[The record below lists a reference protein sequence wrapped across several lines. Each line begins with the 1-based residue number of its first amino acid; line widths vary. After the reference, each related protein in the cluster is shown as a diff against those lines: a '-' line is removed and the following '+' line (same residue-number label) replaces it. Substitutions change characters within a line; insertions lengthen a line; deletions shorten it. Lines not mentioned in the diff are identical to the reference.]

1 MGDENNFYLGRIFD
15 AKQGK
20 ATADPYLYDQTDLTT
35 HAVITG
41 MTGSGKTGF
50 CISLLE
56 EAALKGIPAI
66 SVDPKGDLTNLVL
79 HFPDLLPSDFQPW
92 IDPDAARREG
102 KTVDVMAAETAAT
115 WKKGLADYSLGK
127 EQLEKLKTS
136 VDFTIYTPGS
146 SSGVPVNILASF
158 QSPDVPWS
166 GNEEIL
172 REKIASIVS
181 ALLGLVGVTD
191 IDPLRSREHIL
202 ISNLLETAWSKG
214 QTLQLSDLILQ
225 VQNPPFERLGA
236 LPVDGFFPTKDR
248 GELAM
253 LLNNFMASP
262 SFQIWLSGQTLD
274 IQKILYKDDGSPRH
288 SIFYIAH
295 LSESERMFFVT
306 MLYSSIES
314 WMRSQRGTSSLR
326 ALVYFDE
333 IMGYL
338 PPVANP
344 PSRTVIL
351 RMLKQARAFGVG
363 LVLAT
368 QNPVDLDYKALSNA
382 GTWVIGRLQ
391 TEQDKNRL
399 LDGLT
404 SAAGGVDRGEADRMI
419 SGLGKRVFLV
429 QNVHAKAPVLI
440 GTRWCLNYLAG
451 PLARTQIP
459 AANALVG
466 AKAPIESST
475 VNASG
480 AAAGAGAVASPS
492 SRQAATQTTSAA
504 AGAYTSTRPGIP
516 QGMDEIYFPNN
527 LSFSQAAEQAGATG
541 PQSGLVYKP
550 ALLGQ
555 LQVNYLSRAYN
566 LDTSKRMACLVEDEV
581 TGRISWEDYSI
592 PEQDIKTLKAQREPA
607 NALYDSLPGWL
618 TDVKRLGQFQND
630 FEDWA
635 YRTGGVSI
643 LSNKSLK
650 TTATP
655 GMTKEEFLDVCRK
668 AAEDAAKDD
677 LDKIE
682 RDYQVKA
689 STIEAKINK
698 QQMEIQQ
705 KEGQLNARRT
715 DEIVKGASVVGNV
728 LFGILGGKKSG
739 ISSALSGGSSTLNKH
754 RMAEEA
760 ASRVEQEKQDM
771 SVLEQQKAALDNN
784 KADDIATAKEKW
796 QKVAEDIQEV
806 PVAPAKKDIYTELF
820 GVAWLPYYT
829 VKSGLEDRLIPA
841 FKK

>member
-1 MGDENNFYLGRIFD
+1 MGDENNFYLGRMFD
-15 AKQGK
+15 TKTGK
-20 ATADPYLYDQTDLTT
+20 VSTDPYYYDPADLTT

-56 EAALKGIPAI
+56 EAAMKGIPAVV
-66 SVDPKGDLTNLVL
+66 VDPKGDLTNLLL
-79 HFPDLLPSDFQPW
+79 HFPDLLPSDFNPW

-102 KTVDVMAAETAAT
+102 KTVEVLAGETAAS
-115 WKKGLADYSLGK
+115 WKKGLADYGLGK
-127 EQLEKLKTS
+127 EQLQKLKES
-136 VDFTIYTPGS
+136 VDFTVYTPGS

-158 QSPDVPWS
+158 QSPDIPWA

-172 REKIASIVS
+172 QEKIASIVT

-202 ISNLLETAWSKG
+202 ISNLLGTAWSNG

-236 LPVDGFFPTKDR
+236 LPVDGFFPAKDR
-248 GELAM
+248 MELSM

-306 MLYSSIES
+306 MLYAAIES

-404 SAAGGVDRGEADRMI
+404 SAAGGIDRGEMDKLL

-429 QNVHAKAPVLI
+429 QNVHAKTPVLI

-451 PLARTQIP
+451 PLTRTQIP
-459 AANALVG
+459 AVNALAGVKPFSETSAGKAARADGKSGG
-466 AKAPIESST
+466 ATAST
-475 VNASG
+475 KPASAQTASNASF
-480 AAAGAGAVASPS
+480 
-492 SRQAATQTTSAA
+492 
-504 AGAYTSTRPGIP
+504 TSTRPGVP
-516 QGMDEIYFPNN
+516 QGMDEVFFPND
-527 LSFSQAAEQAGATG
+527 LSFSQASQQAGTSGA
-541 PQSGLVYKP
+541 QSGLVYKP
-550 ALLGQ
+550 ALLAQ
-555 LQVNYLSRAYN
+555 LQVNYISRAYN
-566 LDTSKRMACLVEDEV
+566 LDSSRRLACLVEDESS
-581 TGRISWEDYSI
+581 GRITWDDYI
-592 PEQDIKTLKAQREPA
+592 FPEQDIKVLRSEREPG
-607 NALYDSLPGWL
+607 NGLYEAFPGWL
-618 TDVKRLGQFQND
+618 SDPKKLAQMQND

-635 YRTGGVSI
+635 YRTGSISI
-643 LSNKSLK
+643 LTNKSLK
-650 TTATP
+650 QFASAGKSKDDFITEC
-655 GMTKEEFLDVCRK
+655 KK
-668 AAEDAAKDD
+668 AAEEAARDD
-677 LDKIE
+677 LEKI
-682 RDYQVKA
+682 A
-689 STIEAKINK
+689 STYETKGSALASKIKK
-698 QQMEIQQ
+698 QKLEIDQ
-705 KEGQLNARRT
+705 KQSALNARRT
-715 DEIVKGASVVGNV
+715 DSLVKGASVAGNV
-728 LFGILGGKKSG
+728 LLGLFGGKKSG
-739 ISSALSGGSSTLNKH
+739 LSSALSGGSATLNKH

-760 ASRVEQEKQDM
+760 ANRLEQEKQD
-771 SVLEQQKAALDNN
+771 LAALEEQMAFLQKNMESE
-784 KADDIATAKEKW
+784 KADTMEKW
-796 QKVAEDIQEV
+796 QKVAEDIDEIS
-806 PVAPAKKDIYTELF
+806 VAPARKDIYTELF
-820 GVAWLPYYT
+820 GIAWLPYYT
-829 VKSGLEDRLIPA
+829 VKSGLEDRLISA
-841 FKK
+841 FKR

>member
-1 MGDENNFYLGRIFD
+1 MGNDSNFYLGRLFD

-20 ATADPYLYDQTDLTT
+20 VSADPFLYDPADLTT

-50 CISLLE
+50 CVSLLE
-56 EAALKGIPAI
+56 EAALQGIPAI
-66 SVDPKGDLTNLVL
+66 AVDPKGDLTNLVL
-79 HFPDLLPSDFQPW
+79 HFPDLLPADFQPW

-102 KTVDVMAAETAAT
+102 KTVDVMATETAAS
-115 WKKGLADYSLGK
+115 WKKGLSDFGLGK
-127 EQLEKLKTS
+127 EQLDKLKSS

-158 QSPDVPWS
+158 QSPDIPWS

-172 REKIASIVS
+172 REKIASIVT
-181 ALLGLVGVTD
+181 ALLGLVGVND

-202 ISNLLETAWSKG
+202 ISNLLETAWSNG
-214 QTLQLSDLILQ
+214 QTLQLTDLILQ

-236 LPVDGFFPTKDR
+236 LPVDGFFPAKDR
-248 GELAM
+248 AELSM

-295 LSESERMFFVT
+295 LSEGERMFFVT

-314 WMRSQRGTSSLR
+314 WMRAQRGTSSLR

-404 SAAGGVDRGEADRMI
+404 SAAGGIDRGKIDQLL

-429 QNVHAKAPVLI
+429 QNVHAKTPVLI

-451 PLARTQIP
+451 PMTRTQIP

-466 AKAPIESST
+466 AKMPVYTPAGKSAVKTPGTAAE
-475 VNASG
+475 VK
-480 AAAGAGAVASPS
+480 AAAAPTAASAGAF
-492 SRQAATQTTSAA
+492 
-504 AGAYTSTRPGIP
+504 TSTRPGVP
-516 QGMDEIYFPNN
+516 QGMDEIFFPND
-527 LSFSQAAEQAGATG
+527 LSFTQAIEQAGVTG
-541 PQSGLVYKP
+541 QQSGMVYKP
-550 ALLGQ
+550 ALLAQ
-555 LQVNYLSRAYN
+555 LQVNYLSRSLN
-566 LDTSKRMACLVEDEV
+566 IDSNKRLTCMVEDDIS
-581 TGRISWEDYSI
+581 GRISWEDYAI
-592 PEQDIKTLKAQREPA
+592 PEQDIRSLKSQREPG
-607 NALYDSLPGWL
+607 NALYDALPGWL
-618 TDVKRLGQFQND
+618 ADVKRLGQFQGD

-635 YRTGGVSI
+635 YRTGSMPI
-643 LSNKSLK
+643 MSNKSLK
-650 TTATP
+650 VTAAP
-655 GMTKEEFLDVCRK
+655 DMSKEEFLEVCRK
-668 AAEDAAKDD
+668 AAEDAARDELAKV
-677 LDKIE
+677 E
-682 RDYQVKA
+682 RDYAVKA
-689 STIEAKINK
+689 TTLEAKIKK
-698 QQMEIQQ
+698 QKVEISQ
-705 KEGQLNARRT
+705 KESQLAARRT
-715 DEIVKGASVVGNV
+715 DSIVKGASVVGNV

-739 ISSALSGGSSTLNKH
+739 LNSALSGGSSTLNKH

-760 ASRVEQEKQDM
+760 AARVEQEKQDM
-771 SVLEQQKAALDNN
+771 AVLEQQKAALENN
-784 KADDIATAKEKW
+784 KADELAAISEKW
-796 QKVAEDIQEV
+796 QKTAEDIQEV
-806 PVAPAKKDIYTELF
+806 SVAPAKKDIYTELF
-820 GVAWLPYYT
+820 GIAWLPYYT
-829 VKSGLEDRLIPA
+829 VKAGLQDRLIPG

>member
-1 MGDENNFYLGRIFD
+1 MGDESTFYLGRIFD
-15 AKQGK
+15 PKQGK
-20 ATADPYLYDQTDLTT
+20 VTADPYLYDPTDLTT

-50 CISLLE
+50 CIGLLE

-66 SVDPKGDLTNLVL
+66 AVDPKGDLTNLLL
-79 HFPDLLPSDFQPW
+79 HFPDLLPADFQPW

-102 KTVDVMAAETAAT
+102 KTVDVLAQETAAS
-115 WKKGLADYSLGK
+115 WKKGLADYGLGK
-127 EQLEKLKTS
+127 EQLEKLKNS
-136 VDFTIYTPGS
+136 VEFTVYTPGS

-172 REKIASIVS
+172 REKIASIVT

-202 ISNLLETAWSKG
+202 VSNLLETAWSKG

-236 LPVDGFFPTKDR
+236 LPVDGFFPEKDR
-248 GELAM
+248 MELSM

-262 SFQIWLSGQTLD
+262 SFQVWLSGQTLD
-274 IQKILYKDDGSPRH
+274 IQKILYKEDGSPRH

-314 WMRSQRGTSSLR
+314 WMRTQRGTGSLR

-404 SAAGGVDRGEADRMI
+404 SAAGSIDRSEVDKTI
-419 SGLGKRVFLV
+419 SALGKRIFLV
-429 QNVHAKAPVLI
+429 QNVHAKGPVLI

-459 AANALVG
+459 AVNALVG
-466 AKAPIESST
+466 VKPT
-475 VNASG
+475 VETSAEKTSRG
-480 AAAGAGAVASPS
+480 AAVSAAGG
-492 SRQAATQTTSAA
+492 SAA
-504 AGAYTSTRPGIP
+504 AGVSAVQAASTGETRTTTRPGVP
-516 QGMDEIYFPNN
+516 QGMDEVFFPND
-527 LSFSQAAEQAGATG
+527 LSFSQASEQAGASG
-541 PQSGLVYKP
+541 AQSGLVYRP
-550 ALLGQ
+550 ALLAQ
-555 LQVNYLSRAYN
+555 LQVNYLSRSMN
-566 LDTSKRMACLVEDEV
+566 IDSSKRLTCLVEEEIS
-581 TGRISWEDYSI
+581 GRITWEDFAFK
-592 PEQDIKTLKAQREPA
+592 EQDIKSLKAQRETE
-607 NALYDSLPGWL
+607 NALYTALPGWL
-618 TDVKRLGQFQND
+618 TETKRLSQMQSD

-635 YRTGGVSI
+635 YRTGTLSVM
-643 LSNKSLK
+643 SNKSLK
-650 TTATP
+650 TTAAP
-655 GMTKEEFLDVCRK
+655 GMTKEAFLEMCRK
-668 AAEDAAKDD
+668 AADDAAKDE
-677 LDKIE
+677 LEKIE
-682 RDYQVKA
+682 RDYAVKA
-689 STIEAKINK
+689 STIDAKIKK
-698 QQMEIQQ
+698 QQVEISQ
-705 KEGQLNARRT
+705 KESQLSARRT

-739 ISSALSGGSSTLNKH
+739 LNSALSGGSSTLNKH

-760 ASRVEQEKQDM
+760 AARVEQEKQDM
-771 SVLEQQKAALDNN
+771 AVLEGQKSSLENN
-784 KADDIATAKEKW
+784 KADELAAVREKW

-806 PVAPAKKDIYTELF
+806 SIAPAKKDIYTELF
-820 GVAWLPYYT
+820 GIAWLPYYV
-829 VKSGLEDRLIPA
+829 VKAGLQDRFIPG

>member
-1 MGDENNFYLGRIFD
+1 MGDDNNFYLGRVFD
-15 AKQGK
+15 TKSGK
-20 ATADPYLYDQTDLTT
+20 VSAENYLYDPADLTT

-66 SVDPKGDLTNLVL
+66 AIDPKGDLTNLLL

-92 IDPDAARREG
+92 IDPDAARRDG
-102 KTVDVMAAETAAT
+102 KTIDAMAEETAAN
-115 WKKGLADYSLGK
+115 WKKGLADYGLGK
-127 EQLEKLKTS
+127 EQLEKLKGA
-136 VDFTIYTPGS
+136 VEFTVFTPGS
-146 SSGVPVNILASF
+146 SAGVPVNILASF
-158 QSPDVPWS
+158 QTPDIPWS

-172 REKIASIVS
+172 REKIASIVT

-202 ISNLLETAWSKG
+202 LSNLLETAWSNS

-236 LPVDGFFPTKDR
+236 LPVDGFFPPKDR
-248 GELAM
+248 MELSM

-262 SFQIWLSGQTLD
+262 SFQIWLTGQTLD
-274 IQKILYKDDGSPRH
+274 IQQILYKEDGSPRH

-314 WMRSQRGTSSLR
+314 WMRTQRGTSSLR

-404 SAAGGVDRGEADRMI
+404 SAAGGIDRGTVDKLL

-429 QNVHAKAPVLI
+429 QNVHEKTPVLI

-451 PLARTQIP
+451 PLTRTQIP
-459 AANALVG
+459 AVNALAGV
-466 AKAPIESST
+466 KAAEVVSKSRTGKSESAADARPA
-475 VNASG
+475 NQ
-480 AAAGAGAVASPS
+480 AAAS
-492 SRQAATQTTSAA
+492 SSAA
-504 AGAYTSTRPGIP
+504 AGTYTSTRPGVP
-516 QGMDEIYFPNN
+516 QGMDEIFFPND
-527 LSFSQAAEQAGATG
+527 LSFTQAAEQAGAAG
-541 PQSGLVYKP
+541 PQIGMVYRP
-550 ALLGQ
+550 ALLAQ
-555 LQVNYLSRAYN
+555 LQVNYLSRTYN
-566 LDTSKRMACLVEDEV
+566 LDTSKKLACLVDEEIS
-581 TGRISWEDYSI
+581 GRVAWEDFAI
-592 PEQDIKTLKAQREPA
+592 TGQDVKNLRSQREPVDA
-607 NALYDSLPGWL
+607 RYDTVPGWL
-618 TDVKRLGQFQND
+618 GDTKQLAQLQND
-630 FEDWA
+630 MEDWA
-635 YRTGGVSI
+635 YRTGSI
-643 LSNKSLK
+643 TIMTNKALK
-650 TTATP
+650 QYSTP
-655 GMTKEEFLDVCRK
+655 DESKDDFIARCKK
-668 AAEDAAKDD
+668 AAEEEAKDD
-677 LDKIE
+677 LEKIE
-682 RDYQVKA
+682 KSYNSKS
-689 STIEAKINK
+689 STLDARIKK
-698 QQMEIQQ
+698 QKLEIDQ
-705 KEGQLNARRT
+705 KQSTLNARRT
-715 DEIVKGASVVGNV
+715 DSIVKGASVAGNV
-728 LFGILGGKKSG
+728 LMGLLGGKKSG
-739 ISSALSGGSSTLNKH
+739 ISSAISGSSATINKH

-760 ASRVEQEKQDM
+760 AARLEQEKQELV
-771 SVLEQQKAALDNN
+771 VLEEQLAQLKSGMEAEKVDVL
-784 KADDIATAKEKW
+784 EKW
-796 QKVAEDIQEV
+796 QEKAEDVEEIA
-806 PVAPAKKDIYTELF
+806 VAPAKKDIYIELF
-820 GVAWLPYYT
+820 GIAWLPYYT
-829 VKSGLEDRLIPA
+829 VKAGLEDRLIPA
-841 FKK
+841 FKR